1 MIFNNVLANSWCTQH
16 VWGEEKKGK
25 GKKEGKGKK
34 KKKRRNLKYL
44 PFTRDDLAQYLR
56 GLGALLS

>member
-1 MIFNNVLANSWCTQH
+1 MFLLTAGVPNMF
-16 VWGEEKKGK
+16 WGRQKGTMEKK
-25 GKKEGKGKK
+25 KKEKGK

>member
-1 MIFNNVLANSWCTQH
+1 MFLLTAGVPNMF
-16 VWGEEKKGK
+16 WGRKKRENEKK
-25 GKKEGKGKK
+25 GKGKK

>member
-1 MIFNNVLANSWCTQH
+1 MFLLTAGVPNMF
-16 VWGEEKKGK
+16 WGRKKKGK
-25 GKKEGKGKK
+25 TKRKGKGK
-34 KKKRRNLKYL
+34 KKKRRNLTYL